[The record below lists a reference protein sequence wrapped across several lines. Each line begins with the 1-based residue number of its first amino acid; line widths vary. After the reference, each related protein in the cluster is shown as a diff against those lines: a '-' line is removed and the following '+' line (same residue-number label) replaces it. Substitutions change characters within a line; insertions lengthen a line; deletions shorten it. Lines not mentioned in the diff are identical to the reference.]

1 MPGPALPEILR
12 SPIVVAPMG
21 GGPSTPGLVLAAA
34 RAGAFGFL
42 AGGYK
47 TVAALRA
54 EIDAVRTATTEAFG
68 VNLFLPGAPT
78 DQPGAVSAY
87 LDSLQGEAAALG
99 VTIGEPAWSDDAWQ
113 GKVEMLLSQ
122 PPAAVSFTFGCPSP
136 EVVHA
141 LQEAGSSVWVTVT
154 SESEAQQAATAG
166 ADCLCVQGEEAGAHR
181 GGFTNDAGA
190 LSGHPL
196 LRLLRQISQATG
208 PPIVAAGGVMDHE
221 GVEAALAAGAL
232 AVQCGTAFLR
242 CPESGAS
249 PAHKAALEDPQFDA
263 TAVTR
268 AFSGRPARGLV
279 NRFVRD
285 HPDAPAAYP
294 EVNTATRPL
303 RAAAAAAGDLHRM
316 SLWAGTGWRSGTSL
330 HAGEVVQMLLGR

>member
-12 SPIVVAPMG
+12 SPVVVAPMG
-21 GGPSTPGLVLAAA
+21 GGPSTPDLVVAAA

-54 EIDAVRTATTEAFG
+54 DMDAVRAATGEPFG
-68 VNLFLPGAPT
+68 VNVFLPGAPT
-78 DQPGAVSAY
+78 GDPVGMSAY
-87 LDSLQGEAAALG
+87 LESLQGDAAALG
-99 VTIGEPAWSDDAWQ
+99 VEIGQPAWSDDAWES
-113 GKVEMLLSQ
+113 KVDMLLTQ
-122 PPAAVSFTFGCPSP
+122 PPAVVSFTFGCPPP

-141 LQEAGSSVWVTVT
+141 VQAAGCSVWVTVT
-154 SESEAQQAATAG
+154 SESEAQQAAAAG

-181 GGFTNDAGA
+181 GCFTNDAGA
-190 LSGHPL
+190 LNGHPL
-196 LRLLRQISQATG
+196 VQLLRQASQATG
-208 PPIVAAGGVMDHE
+208 LPTVAAGGIMDHQ

-242 CPESGAS
+242 CPESGTS
-249 PAHKAALEDPQFDA
+249 PAHRAALEDPQFTA

-279 NRFVRD
+279 NRFIRD
-285 HPDAPAAYP
+285 HPGAPAAYP
-294 EVNTATRPL
+294 EINSATRPL
-303 RAAAAAAGDLHRM
+303 RAAATAAGDVHRM
-316 SLWAGTGWRSGTSL
+316 SLWAGTGWRSGRSL